1 MLDVAPGT
9 LVVYGDI
16 ACPWSHLCVHGLRK
30 ARTALGLDGSADS
43 KCRVDLDLRGFPLE
57 LFNGRATPKRTL
69 DAEIPVVA
77 ALDPSA
83 GWQMWQRPDF
93 EYPVTTLPALEA
105 VQAAKEQGLRAS
117 EELGRALRYAFFAQ
131 SRTVSLVPVIIDV
144 AKACDGVDA
153 DALAKA
159 LDDGRARAMVID
171 QRDTAEQIG
180 VKGSPH
186 VYAPDGSD
194 VANPGIEKHW
204 EGEEGKGFPVIDSY
218 DPSVYDDLIKRA
230 ASR

>member
-9 LVVYGDI
+9 VVVYGDI
-16 ACPWSHLCVHGLRK
+16 ACPWSHLCVHGLRQ
-30 ARTALGLDGSADS
+30 ARGRLGLDEQ
-43 KCRVDLDLRGFPLE
+43 VDLDLRSFPLE
-57 LFNGRATPKRTL
+57 LFNGRPTPKRTL
-69 DAEIPVVA
+69 DAEVPVVG

-117 EELGRALRYAFFAQ
+117 EELGRALRYAFFAE
-131 SRTVSLVPVIIDV
+131 SRTVSLLPVILDV
-144 AKACDGVDA
+144 AKECDAVDV
-153 DALAKA
+153 DALAKV
-159 LDDGRARAMVID
+159 LDEGRARAAVIE
-171 QRDTAEQIG
+171 QRDTAERIG

-186 VYAPDGSD
+186 VYLPDGSD

-204 EGEEGKGFPVIDSY
+204 EGDEGEGFPVIDGY
-218 DPSVYDDLIKRA
+218 DPSVYDDLIRRA
-230 ASR
+230 ASG

>member
-9 LVVYGDI
+9 VVVYGDI
-16 ACPWSHLCVHGLRK
+16 ACPWSHLCVHGLRQ
-30 ARTALGLDGSADS
+30 ARGRLGLDEQ
-43 KCRVDLDLRGFPLE
+43 VDLDLRSFPLE
-57 LFNGRATPKRTL
+57 LFNGRPTPKRTL
-69 DAEIPVVA
+69 DAEVPVVG

-117 EELGRALRYAFFAQ
+117 EELGRSLRYAFFAE
-131 SRTVSLVPVIIDV
+131 SRTVSLLPVILDV
-144 AKACDGVDA
+144 AKGCDAVDV
-153 DALAKA
+153 DALAKV
-159 LDDGRARAMVID
+159 LDEGRARAAVIE
-171 QRDTAEQIG
+171 QRDTAERIG

-186 VYAPDGSD
+186 VYLPDGSD

-204 EGEEGKGFPVIDSY
+204 EGDEGEGFPVIDGY
-218 DPSVYDDLIKRA
+218 DPSVYDDLIRRA
-230 ASR
+230 ASG

>member
-30 ARTALGLDGSADS
+30 ARTRLGLDGE
-43 KCRVDLDLRGFPLE
+43 VTLDLRGFPLE
-57 LFNGRATPKRTL
+57 LFNERPTPKRTL
-69 DAEIPVVA
+69 DAEIPVLA

-105 VQAAKEQGLRAS
+105 VQAAKAMGLRAS
-117 EELGRALRYAFFAQ
+117 EDLGRALRYAFFAE
-131 SRTVSLVPVIIDV
+131 SRTISIVPVILEVAERCSTVDV
-144 AKACDGVDA
+144 DV
-153 DALAKA
+153 LAES
-159 LDDGRARAMVID
+159 LDDGRARAMVVD
-171 QRDTAEQIG
+171 QRETTERIG

-186 VYAPDGSD
+186 VYLPDGTD
-194 VANPGIEKHW
+194 VANPGIDKHW
-204 EGEEGKGFPVIDSY
+204 EGEEGKGFPVVDGY
-218 DPSVYDDLIKRA
+218 DPSVYDDL
-230 ASR
+230 